1 MNLNTTSLLLNM
13 NCLLAWKTKSFKKNP
28 KGARIFLRSYVLYSE
43 SFNLGSGLLLGKEEE
58 KVMNNGESSYRRSS
72 EIGLDALEC
81 LVIKYNKKLVFYLFG
96 LVNDLDAAED
106 LAADSFLK
114 LYTKNP
120 RIKDEA
126 ALKAYLYRTAHNC
139 AVDYLRALSRRK
151 KLCVETELNEETA
164 ADVLSLEEEFVKDER
179 QKQVRHALSRLKS
192 DYRDVLYLIY
202 FEEMSY
208 DDVATVLKKS
218 RKQVGN
224 LAYRAKQALEAEL
237 VKEGFNYENG

>member
-1 MNLNTTSLLLNM
+1 
-13 NCLLAWKTKSFKKNP
+13 
-28 KGARIFLRSYVLYSE
+28 
-43 SFNLGSGLLLGKEEE
+43 
-58 KVMNNGESSYRRSS
+58 MNNGESSYRRSS

-114 LYTKNP
+114 LYTKKP

-179 QKQVRHALSRLKS
+179 QKQVRHALSQLKS